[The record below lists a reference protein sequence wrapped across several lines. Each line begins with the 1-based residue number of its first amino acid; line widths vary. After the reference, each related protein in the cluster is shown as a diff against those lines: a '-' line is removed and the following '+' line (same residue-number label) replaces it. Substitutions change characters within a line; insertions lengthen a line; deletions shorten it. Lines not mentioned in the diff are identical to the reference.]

1 MKHLL
6 SIIAIVLFTGS
17 AFAVDDYV
25 FSCNMNGV
33 AVQSIPGMKK
43 APESPVVGLVIKVI
57 KQQVPLYVVQAS
69 FDQTVKNIF
78 VTDWQNPSILSP
90 EGEDLLSLLALFYD
104 IKTDDLTSLRAGV
117 PTDLLET
124 FAYLELKHNDGT
136 VTKLAFE
143 GIDPTVC
150 N

>member
-1 MKHLL
+1 MKYLL
-6 SIIAIVLFTGS
+6 SIIATVLFASS
-17 AFAVDDYV
+17 AFALEDFV
-25 FSCNMNGV
+25 FSCTVNGV
-33 AVQSIPGMKK
+33 AVQSVAGMKK
-43 APESPVVGLVIKVI
+43 APENPVVGLVIKVI
-57 KQQVPLYVVQAS
+57 KQQVPLYLIQAN
-69 FDQTVKNIF
+69 FDQTTKNLF

-117 PTDLLET
+117 PSDLLET

-143 GIDPTVC
+143 GIEPTVC